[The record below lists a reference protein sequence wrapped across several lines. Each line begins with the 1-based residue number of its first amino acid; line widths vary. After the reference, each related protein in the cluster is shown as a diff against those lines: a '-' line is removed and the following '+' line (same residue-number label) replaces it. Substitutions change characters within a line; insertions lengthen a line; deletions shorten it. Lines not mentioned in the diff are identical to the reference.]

1 MPARRI
7 LLVDDDVAFADGL
20 AEQLRRTGAY
30 EPVVVNTAAAAL
42 EISGRVEFD
51 AILLDGWLPD
61 FDGRELC
68 QLMRRNGIKTPILML
83 TSAASDAD
91 TILGLNSG
99 ADDYIVKPFRLP
111 VLLARL
117 RARLRG

>member
-1 MPARRI
+1 
-7 LLVDDDVAFADGL
+7 LLVDDDVFFAEGL
-20 AEQLRRTGAY
+20 AEQLRQTGIY
-30 EPVVVNTAAAAL
+30 EPVVVSSAGAAL
-42 EISGRVEFD
+42 EIVGRVTFA

-68 QLMRRNGIKTPILML
+68 HLLRRNGVKTPILML

-91 TILGLNSG
+91 TILGLNAG
-99 ADDYIVKPFRLP
+99 ADDYIIKPFRLP

-117 RARLRG
+117 RAQIRS

>member
-1 MPARRI
+1 MTACRI

-30 EPVVVNTAAAAL
+30 DPIVVNTAAAAL

-68 QLMRRNGIKTPILML
+68 QLMRRNGSKTPILML

>member
-1 MPARRI
+1 MTAHRI
-7 LLVDDDVAFADGL
+7 LLVDDDIAFADGL
-20 AEQLRRTGAY
+20 AEQLRLTGAY
-30 EPVVVNTAAAAL
+30 EPVVVNSASAAL
-42 EISGRVEFD
+42 EIAGRMTFD

-68 QLMRRNGIKTPILML
+68 HLLRRNGIKTPILML

-99 ADDYIVKPFRLP
+99 ADDYIVKPFRLA

-117 RARLRG
+117 RAQLRG